1 MELHVVELE
10 LDEELARRI
19 GRYIQ
24 PVISSS
30 SQDTVSVELRTLV
43 GSLKVTISTST
54 STPQKKQDS
63 GESNINLSRRAK
75 WTARLKSL
83 KPF

>member
-1 MELHVVELE
+1 MVLQRVVVE

-24 PVISSS
+24 PVLSSS
-30 SQDTVSVELRTLV
+30 SPDTVSVELRTLV

-54 STPQKKQDS
+54 STQQKKQDS
-63 GESNINLSRRAK
+63 GESNINSSRRSK
-75 WTARLKSL
+75 WIARLKSL